1 MIFAI
6 TPNISIDKT
15 YAIDGFHIDNIH
27 RPKDVNTVAGGKGIN
42 VARVYRT
49 LGGEAIAGGFIGGKS
64 GAVIVAMLD
73 DEGIPHQFVDVIED
87 SRFCIKVMDKQ
98 TGTQTEINE
107 PGPEISSVELQL
119 MLDSVER
126 QCDQCEIVAMCG
138 SCPPG
143 VPYSF
148 YGDIIDIVRKKC
160 RKSLLDASGEHLA
173 QAVKH
178 SPDIVKPNQ
187 YELAHILGRP
197 VNNLQEAIAGALE
210 VAHDF
215 GIGIVVVTLGKD
227 GCIATD
233 GKAVWKATS
242 PVIKLASAVGSGDS
256 FAAGLLYS
264 LNTGKAL
271 KDAIRLATAAGSA
284 NAATYGAGFCSQC
297 SIMELLD
304 AVIVSELS

>member
-15 YAIDGFHIDNIH
+15 YAVDGFHIDSIH
-27 RPKDVNTVAGGKGIN
+27 RPQEQNTVAGGKGIN

-64 GAVIVAMLD
+64 GAAILSMLD
-73 DEGIPHQFVDVIED
+73 EEGIPHQFVNVKEE
-87 SRFCIKVMDKQ
+87 SRYCIKVMDKQ

-107 PGPEISSVELQL
+107 PGPVISPIELRS
-119 MLDSVER
+119 MLDAVEI
-126 QCDQCEIVAMCG
+126 QCGLCETVAMCG

-148 YGDIIDIVRKKC
+148 YGDIIDIVR
-160 RKSLLDASGEHLA
+160 RNGRMSLLDASGEHLV

-187 YELAHILGRP
+187 YELSHILGRP
-197 VNNLQEAIAGALE
+197 VNNFNEVVAGALE
-210 VAHDF
+210 VVHSF
-215 GIGIVVVTLGKD
+215 GISIVVVTMGKD

-233 GKAVWKATS
+233 GNAVWKAIP
-242 PVIKLASAVGSGDS
+242 PVIKFASAVGSGDS

-264 LNTGKAL
+264 LNTGESL
-271 KDAIRLATAAGSA
+271 KDAVKLATAAGSA
-284 NAATYGAGFCSQC
+284 NAATYGAGFCSHS
-297 SIMELLD
+297 SIMELVD
-304 AVIVSELS
+304 SVVISEMS